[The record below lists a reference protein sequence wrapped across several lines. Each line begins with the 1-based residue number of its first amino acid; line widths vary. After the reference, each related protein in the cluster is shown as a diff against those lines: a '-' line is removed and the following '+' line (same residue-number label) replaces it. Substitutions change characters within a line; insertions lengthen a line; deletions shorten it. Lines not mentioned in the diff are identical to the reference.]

1 MNLIDL
7 IDHSTG
13 PIEVG
18 FGDPG
23 LSFEPGVCNDDP
35 EYTAALMLPLP
46 EESDHEHGSP
56 LNFGRDGG

>member
-7 IDHSTG
+7 IDDMTG

-18 FGDPG
+18 FGSPG
-23 LSFEPGVCNDDP
+23 LSYEQGVCEDDP

-46 EESDHEHGSP
+46 EESGKEQGSP
-56 LNFGRDGG
+56 LKF